1 MKLILYQKYII
12 ILKVKDRIKELS
24 KRLQVFVKDFDRD
37 KNNYWDA
44 VNGAKTEIDN
54 LENDSYVEIK
64 TTFIKCGDEIE
75 DQKSYNLLLQKQI
88 TTLKKEKVDLSISV
102 NNLNAKLDKI
112 EKDLGIVVNAKRIK
126 KK

>member
-1 MKLILYQKYII
+1 MFINTYIHP
-12 ILKVKDRIKELS
+12 KDRIKELS
-24 KRLQVFVKDFDRD
+24 KRLQLFVKTFDKD

-44 VNGAKTEIDN
+44 VGGAKIEIDN
-54 LENDSYVEIK
+54 LENDSFLEMK
-64 TTFIKCGDEIE
+64 NTFIKCTEEID

-102 NNLNAKLDKI
+102 NNLNARLDQI
-112 EKDLGIVVNAKRIK
+112 EKQLGIILNAKRVK